1 MRNTFLL
8 VILLCV
14 QQLIAQQSNQPFY
27 FDLSYERVEKGSRAE
42 YYATH
47 TPIEN
52 SILSDI
58 TLYRID
64 TNAPSI
70 KGQAIWDGK
79 KIDFKSNVYTY
90 LSDGKLL
97 SVKHYDSNKKAFTH
111 EVSYNP
117 ATRDSL
123 VMLHTPSSRYEG
135 EIYDSYNGKLFY
147 TRHQQGIPRT
157 EIVYNLNNQKNRL
170 EVNYNKDY
178 ETIDEVYYDEA
189 GTKKYTLMYQN
200 NEPYSGT
207 SVILSYKNFGIGIF
221 SEFVNDEEIK
231 QTTYYSSSKIKQ
243 KRTSKNSVVKTETYS
258 QNGKR
263 LAVFTEK
270 KTEGDNTINKTGTKY
285 VFDHLFVD
293 FDRVLE
299 EQYYNGDL
307 LQKKIDYKYEKD
319 TKYASIVTKYKDGL
333 PVLTEYFDTH
343 NNKIDQATYLDND
356 TKIKDGLQVDSS
368 TYDVYKKEGET
379 IKEIHKYGTQE
390 VFSIETPTHTTF
402 YSQKGEELG
411 KVTNYESYW
420 GQRLYDTGDVYE
432 LIYDIPLL
440 TSKYQDKKMVYKV
453 EYSFD
458 TVDPKLAIEQFFTEE
473 VMTEQKTYHKNGQL
487 NEHTIIDPKSSSSL
501 EQTGRQLDQSNNTK
515 KSNL

>member
-8 VILLCV
+8 IILLSI
-14 QQLIAQQSNQPFY
+14 QQIVAQQSNQPFY

-47 TPIEN
+47 TPIAN
-52 SILSDI
+52 STLSDI

-70 KGQAIWDGK
+70 KGQALWDGK
-79 KIDFKSNVYTY
+79 KINFKSNVYTY
-90 LSDGKLL
+90 LTDGKLL
-97 SVKHYDSNKKAFTH
+97 SIKHYDTNKDKFTH

-123 VMLHTPSSRYEG
+123 VMLHQPSSRYDG

-178 ETIDEVYYDEA
+178 ETIDEVYYDEK
-189 GTKKYTLMYQN
+189 GNKKYYNSYQN
-200 NEPYSGT
+200 NESYEGT
-207 SVILSYKNFGIGIF
+207 NVILSYKSFGIGILTDYTKG
-221 SEFVNDEEIK
+221 EETKRITYYANGEIK
-231 QTTYYSSSKIKQ
+231 QK
-243 KRTSKNSVVKTETYS
+243 SVSQNNVLKTETYS
-258 QNGKR
+258 PKGKR
-263 LAVFTEK
+263 LGIFTEQIIENES
-270 KTEGDNTINKTGTKY
+270 TVNKTGTKY
-285 VFDHLFVD
+285 IFDHLFVD
-293 FDRVLE
+293 FDRLIE
-299 EQYYNGDL
+299 EQYYKNDI
-307 LQKKIDYKYEKD
+307 LQKTVSYKYAKE
-319 TKYASIVTKYKDGL
+319 TKYASVITTYKGGL
-333 PVLTEYFDTH
+333 PALTEYFDTN

-356 TKIKDGLQVDSS
+356 TKVKDGLQISS
-368 TYDVYKKEGET
+368 SVNEAYKKEGET
-379 IKEIHKYGTQE
+379 IKDIYKYGTQE
-390 VFSIETPTHTTF
+390 TFSIETPTHTTF
-402 YSQKGEELG
+402 YSKKGEELG

-440 TSKYQDKKMVYKV
+440 VSKYQDKKMVYKV
-453 EYSFD
+453 EYAFD
-458 TVDPKLAIEQFFTEE
+458 TIEPQLKTEQFFTQEI
-473 VMTEQKTYHKNGQL
+473 MTEEKKYDKNGQVK
-487 NEHTIIDPKSSSSL
+487 EHIIIDPKNPTSSH
-501 EQTGRQLDQSNNTK
+501 QTGKHLDQNNQTY